1 MFGEVYVYE
10 VIISPVNSKS
20 ALAYNLVVK
29 DVNDP
34 MRLKEGIPFTIN
46 IKDRNKCITFTSS

>member
-10 VIISPVNSKS
+10 IIISSANVKS
-20 ALAYNLVVK
+20 AVAYNLVVK
-29 DVNDP
+29 DVSDP

-46 IKDRNKCITFTSS
+46 IKDRNKCVTFTST